1 MVLSNAIYFP
11 YRVIFLEDDNLYTL
25 LNYLPQALFMLFLLC
40 FSAFFSATETAFFSL
55 TREEVDRFGKSNS
68 KSERLVQT
76 LLKTPKNLL
85 TTILLGNMLANIGFY
100 CTSYGLAQKIAVDSP
115 YGGIWVAGTVCIVSL
130 LTIIIMGEV
139 IPKNIAVKIPDQYS
153 RWAAIPIYLF
163 DRIFWPFRVVLTSI
177 ISSISSV
184 FDKGSGDEK
193 CVTIDELKM
202 LVEFSEKQ
210 GIVDQEERSMIHGI
224 LDFKRAQIKEI
235 MLPRVDMNL
244 YDIADPVQGLID
256 LARETKETKFPIY
269 EETPDNILGI
279 VHAKDIFLNPKTQ
292 LKDILKPVQFVPEPK
307 SIEGLLRQFRREGS
321 QLAIVVDEHGGT
333 AGLITLE
340 DIIEEIVGE
349 IQDEHEK
356 PRETINKIDKNKY
369 LISGNLS
376 LRDWSDT
383 FGVETG
389 PMGVD
394 TIGGLVIALLEH
406 IPQKGDSVKYE
417 DFVFTVEGVRKRRI
431 TSILQEMKVK
441 SKSDEEEND

>member
-1 MVLSNAIYFP
+1 
-11 YRVIFLEDDNLYTL
+11 
-25 LNYLPQALFMLFLLC
+25 MLFLLC

-55 TREEVDRFGKSNS
+55 TREEINRFGKSSS
-68 KSERLVQT
+68 KSERLVHA
-76 LLKTPKNLL
+76 LLKTPKHLL

-100 CTSYGLAQKIAVDSP
+100 CASYGFAQEIAAESP
-115 YGGIWVAGTVCIVSL
+115 YSAIWVAGTVCVCSL

-153 RWAAIPIYLF
+153 RWAAMPIYLF
-163 DRIFWPFRVVLTSI
+163 DKLFLPFRIILTSI
-177 ISSISSV
+177 INSISRV
-184 FDKGSGDEK
+184 FDKGGGDEK

-244 YDIADPVQGLID
+244 FDIADPVQELIE

-269 EETPDNILGI
+269 EETPDNIIGM
-279 VHAKDIFLNPKTQ
+279 VHAKDIFLNPNVQ
-292 LKDILKPVQFVPEPK
+292 LKDILKTVQFVPEPK

-356 PRETINKIDKNKY
+356 PRETINKIDENKY

-383 FGVETG
+383 FGAEIE

-417 DFVFTVEGVRKRRI
+417 DFVFTVEGVRKGRV

-441 SKSDEEEND
+441 SKSDEGEND

>member
-1 MVLSNAIYFP
+1 VTL
-11 YRVIFLEDDNLYTL
+11 LEDDNLHTL
-25 LNYLPQALFMLFLLC
+25 LLNCLPQALFMLSLLC

-55 TREEVDRFGKSNS
+55 TREEVNRFGKSNS
-68 KSERLVQT
+68 KSERLVHT
-76 LLKTPKNLL
+76 LLKTPKHLL

-100 CTSYGLAQKIAVDSP
+100 CTSYGVAQKIAVDSS
-115 YGGIWVAGTVCIVSL
+115 YGSLWVAGAVCACSL

-163 DRIFWPFRVVLTSI
+163 DKIFLPFRFILTSI
-177 ISSISSV
+177 INSISKV
-184 FDKGSGDEK
+184 FDKGGGAEK

-210 GIVDQEERSMIHGI
+210 GIVDQEERSMLHGI

-244 YDIADPVQGLID
+244 FDIADPVQKLIEF
-256 LARETKETKFPIY
+256 ARETKDTKFPIY
-269 EETPDNILGI
+269 EETPDNIIGM
-279 VHAKDIFLNPKTQ
+279 VHAKDVFLNPKVQ

-356 PRETINKIDKNKY
+356 PRETINKINENKY

-383 FGVETG
+383 FGVEIE

-431 TSILQEMKVK
+431 TSILQEMNVINKP
-441 SKSDEEEND
+441 DEDEND

>member
-1 MVLSNAIYFP
+1 M
-11 YRVIFLEDDNLYTL
+11 EDDNLYTL

-68 KSERLVQT
+68 RSERLVQT

-100 CTSYGLAQKIAVDSP
+100 CTSYGIAQKIAVDSQ
-115 YGGIWVAGTVCIVSL
+115 YGGIWVAGAVCVFSL

-153 RWAAIPIYLF
+153 RWAAVPIYLF
-163 DRIFWPFRVVLTSI
+163 DRIFLPFRVVLTSI
-177 ISSISSV
+177 INAISKI
-184 FDKGSGDEK
+184 FDKGGGDEK

-210 GIVDQEERSMIHGI
+210 GMVDQEERSMIHGI

-244 YDIADPVQGLID
+244 FDIADPVEELIE

-279 VHAKDIFLNPKTQ
+279 VHAKDIFLNPKAQ
-292 LKDILKPVQFVPEPK
+292 LRDILKPVQFVPEPK
-307 SIEGLLRQFRREGS
+307 SIEGLLRQFRREGG

-333 AGLITLE
+333 AGIITLE

-356 PRETINKIDKNKY
+356 PRETINKIDENKY

-383 FGVETG
+383 FGVEIE

-406 IPQKGDSVKYE
+406 IPKKGDSVKYE

-441 SKSDEEEND
+441 NKSDEGEND

>member
-1 MVLSNAIYFP
+1 
-11 YRVIFLEDDNLYTL
+11 
-25 LNYLPQALFMLFLLC
+25 MLFLLC

-55 TREEVDRFGKSNS
+55 TKEEVQRFGKSNS
-68 KSERLVQT
+68 KSEKLIQT

-100 CTSYGLAQKIAVDSP
+100 CTSYVIAQKVAVNSS
-115 YGGIWVAGTVCIVSL
+115 YGGIWVAGAVCVLSF

-139 IPKNIAVKIPDQYS
+139 IPKNMAVKIPDQYS

-163 DRIFWPFRVVLTSI
+163 DRIFLPFRVLLISI
-177 ISSISSV
+177 INLISKI
-184 FDKGSGDEK
+184 FDKGGGDEK

-210 GIVDQEERSMIHGI
+210 GIVDQEERSMIHGV

-244 YDIADPVQGLID
+244 YDIDDPVQGLVE
-256 LARETKETKFPIY
+256 LARETKKTKFPIY
-269 EETPDNILGI
+269 EETPDNIIGI
-279 VHAKDIFLNPKTQ
+279 VHAKDIFLNPNVQ
-292 LKDILKPVQFVPEPK
+292 LRDILKPVQFVPEPK

-356 PRETINKIDKNKY
+356 PRETINKIDENKY

-383 FGVETG
+383 FGVEIE

-406 IPQKGDSVKYE
+406 IPKKGDSIKYE
-417 DFVFTVEGVRKRRI
+417 DFIFTVEGVRKRRI

-441 SKSDEEEND
+441 NKSDEDEND

>member
-1 MVLSNAIYFP
+1 
-11 YRVIFLEDDNLYTL
+11 VIFLEDDNLYTL
-25 LNYLPQALFMLFLLC
+25 LNYLPQVSFMLFLLC

-55 TREEVDRFGKSNS
+55 TREEVNRFGKSNS

-100 CTSYGLAQKIAVDSP
+100 CTSYGLAQKIAADSSN
-115 YGGIWVAGTVCIVSL
+115 GGIWAAGTVCIFSL

-153 RWAAIPIYLF
+153 RWAAMPIYLF
-163 DRIFWPFRVVLTSI
+163 DIIFLPFRVILTSI
-177 ISSISSV
+177 TSSISKV
-184 FDKGSGDEK
+184 FDKGGGDEK

-210 GIVDQEERSMIHGI
+210 GIVDREERSMIHGI

-244 YDIADPVQGLID
+244 YDIADPVQGLIE
-256 LARETKETKFPIY
+256 LARETKDTKFPIY
-269 EETPDNILGI
+269 EETPDNIIGI
-279 VHAKDIFLNPKTQ
+279 VHAKDIFLNPKAE
-292 LKDILKPVQFVPEPK
+292 LRDILKPVQFVPEPK

-356 PRETINKIDKNKY
+356 PRETINKIDENKY

-383 FGVETG
+383 FGMEIE

-394 TIGGLVIALLEH
+394 TIGGLVITLLEH

-431 TSILQEMKVK
+431 TSILQEMNVK
-441 SKSDEEEND
+441 SKSDEDEND

>member
-1 MVLSNAIYFP
+1 MLS
-11 YRVIFLEDDNLYTL
+11 
-25 LNYLPQALFMLFLLC
+25 LLC

-55 TREEVDRFGKSNS
+55 TREEVNRFGKSNS
-68 KSERLVQT
+68 KSERLVHA
-76 LLKTPKNLL
+76 LLKTPKHLL

-100 CTSYGLAQKIAVDSP
+100 CASYGFAQKIAAESP
-115 YGGIWVAGTVCIVSL
+115 YSGIWVAGTVCACSL

-153 RWAAIPIYLF
+153 RWAAMPIYLF
-163 DRIFWPFRVVLTSI
+163 DKIFLPFRIILTSI
-177 ISSISSV
+177 INSISKV
-184 FDKGSGDEK
+184 FDKGGGDEK

-235 MLPRVDMNL
+235 MLPRVDMKL
-244 YDIADPVQGLID
+244 FDIADPVQELIE

-269 EETPDNILGI
+269 EETPDNIIGM
-279 VHAKDIFLNPKTQ
+279 VHAKDIFLNPDVQ

-356 PRETINKIDKNKY
+356 PRETIDKIDENKY

-383 FGVETG
+383 FGIEIE

-417 DFVFTVEGVRKRRI
+417 DYIFTVEGVRKRRV

-441 SKSDEEEND
+441 SKSDEDEND

>member
-1 MVLSNAIYFP
+1 
-11 YRVIFLEDDNLYTL
+11 
-25 LNYLPQALFMLFLLC
+25 MLFLLC

-55 TREEVDRFGKSNS
+55 TREEINRFGKSSS
-68 KSERLVQT
+68 KSERLVHA
-76 LLKTPKNLL
+76 LLKTPKHLL

-100 CTSYGLAQKIAVDSP
+100 CASYGFAQEIAAESP
-115 YGGIWVAGTVCIVSL
+115 YSAIWVAGTVCVCSL

-153 RWAAIPIYLF
+153 RWAAMPIYLF
-163 DRIFWPFRVVLTSI
+163 DKLFLPFRIILTSI
-177 ISSISSV
+177 INSISRV
-184 FDKGSGDEK
+184 FDKGGGDEK

-244 YDIADPVQGLID
+244 FDIADPVQELIE

-269 EETPDNILGI
+269 EETPDNIIGM
-279 VHAKDIFLNPKTQ
+279 VHAKDIFLNPDVQ

-356 PRETINKIDKNKY
+356 PRETINKIDENKY

-383 FGVETG
+383 FGVEIE

-417 DFVFTVEGVRKRRI
+417 DYIFTVEGVRKRRV

-441 SKSDEEEND
+441 SKSDEDEND

>member
-1 MVLSNAIYFP
+1 M
-11 YRVIFLEDDNLYTL
+11 IFLEDANLYTL
-25 LNYLPQALFMLFLLC
+25 LNYLPQILFMLFLLC

-55 TREEVDRFGKSNS
+55 TREEINRFGKSSS
-68 KSERLVQT
+68 KSERLVHA
-76 LLKTPKNLL
+76 LLKTPKHLL

-100 CTSYGLAQKIAVDSP
+100 CASYGFAQEIAAESP
-115 YGGIWVAGTVCIVSL
+115 YSAIWVAGTVCVCSL

-153 RWAAIPIYLF
+153 RWAAMPIYLF
-163 DRIFWPFRVVLTSI
+163 DKLFLPFRIILTSI
-177 ISSISSV
+177 INSISRV
-184 FDKGSGDEK
+184 FDKGGGDEK

-244 YDIADPVQGLID
+244 FDIADPVQELIE

-269 EETPDNILGI
+269 EETPDNIIGM
-279 VHAKDIFLNPKTQ
+279 VHAKDIFLNPNVQ

-356 PRETINKIDKNKY
+356 PRETIDKIDENKY

-383 FGVETG
+383 FGVEIE

-431 TSILQEMKVK
+431 TSILQEMNVIN
-441 SKSDEEEND
+441 KSDEDKND

>member
-1 MVLSNAIYFP
+1 
-11 YRVIFLEDDNLYTL
+11 
-25 LNYLPQALFMLFLLC
+25 MLFLLC

-55 TREEVDRFGKSNS
+55 TREEINRFGKSSS
-68 KSERLVQT
+68 KSERLVHA
-76 LLKTPKNLL
+76 LLKTPKHLL

-100 CTSYGLAQKIAVDSP
+100 CASYGFAQEIAAESP
-115 YGGIWVAGTVCIVSL
+115 YSAIWVAGTVCVCSL

-153 RWAAIPIYLF
+153 RWAAMPIYLF
-163 DRIFWPFRVVLTSI
+163 DKLFLPFRIILTSI
-177 ISSISSV
+177 INSISRV
-184 FDKGSGDEK
+184 FDKGGGDEK

-244 YDIADPVQGLID
+244 FDIADPVQELIE

-269 EETPDNILGI
+269 EETPDNIIGM
-279 VHAKDIFLNPKTQ
+279 VHAKDIFLNPDVQ

-356 PRETINKIDKNKY
+356 PRETIDKIDENKY

-383 FGVETG
+383 FGIEIE

-417 DFVFTVEGVRKRRI
+417 DFVFTVEGVRKRRV

-441 SKSDEEEND
+441 SKSDEDEND

>member
-1 MVLSNAIYFP
+1 MLS
-11 YRVIFLEDDNLYTL
+11 
-25 LNYLPQALFMLFLLC
+25 LLC

-55 TREEVDRFGKSNS
+55 TREEANRFGKSNS
-68 KSERLVQT
+68 KSERLVHT
-76 LLKTPKNLL
+76 LLKTPKHLL

-100 CTSYGLAQKIAVDSP
+100 CTSYGVAQKIAVDSS
-115 YGGIWVAGTVCIVSL
+115 YGSLWVAGAVCACSL

-163 DRIFWPFRVVLTSI
+163 DKIFLPFRFILTSI
-177 ISSISSV
+177 INSISKV
-184 FDKGSGDEK
+184 FDKGGGAEK

-210 GIVDQEERSMIHGI
+210 GIVDQEERSMLHGI

-244 YDIADPVQGLID
+244 FDIADPVQELIEF
-256 LARETKETKFPIY
+256 ARETKDTKFPIY
-269 EETPDNILGI
+269 EETPDNIIGM
-279 VHAKDIFLNPKTQ
+279 VHAKDVFLNPKVQ

-356 PRETINKIDKNKY
+356 PRETINKINENKY

-383 FGVETG
+383 FGVEIE

-431 TSILQEMKVK
+431 TSILQEMNVINKP
-441 SKSDEEEND
+441 DEDEND

>member
-1 MVLSNAIYFP
+1 M
-11 YRVIFLEDDNLYTL
+11 IFLEDDNLYTLL

-55 TREEVDRFGKSNS
+55 TREEVERFGKSNS

-100 CTSYGLAQKIAVDSP
+100 CASYGIAQKIAVDSS
-115 YGGIWVAGTVCIVSL
+115 YGGIWVAGAVCVFSL

-153 RWAAIPIYLF
+153 RWAAVPIYLF
-163 DRIFWPFRVVLTSI
+163 DKLFFPFRVILTSI
-177 ISSISSV
+177 INSISKI
-184 FDKGSGDEK
+184 FDKGGGDEK

-210 GIVDQEERSMIHGI
+210 GIVDREERSMIHGI

-244 YDIADPVQGLID
+244 YDIADPVQGLIE

-269 EETPDNILGI
+269 EETPDNIIGI
-279 VHAKDIFLNPKTQ
+279 VHAKDIFLHPKVQ

-356 PRETINKIDKNKY
+356 PRETINKIDENRY

-383 FGVETG
+383 FGMEIE

-441 SKSDEEEND
+441 SKSDEDEND

>member
-1 MVLSNAIYFP
+1 
-11 YRVIFLEDDNLYTL
+11 
-25 LNYLPQALFMLFLLC
+25 MLFLLC

-100 CTSYGLAQKIAVDSP
+100 CASYGIAQKIAVDSS
-115 YGGIWVAGTVCIVSL
+115 YGGIWVAGAVCVFSL

-153 RWAAIPIYLF
+153 RWVAMPIYLF
-163 DRIFWPFRVVLTSI
+163 DKLFFPFRVILTSI
-177 ISSISSV
+177 INSISKI
-184 FDKGSGDEK
+184 FDKGGGDEK

-210 GIVDQEERSMIHGI
+210 GIVDREERSMIHGI

-244 YDIADPVQGLID
+244 YDIADPVQGLIE

-269 EETPDNILGI
+269 EETPDNIIGI
-279 VHAKDIFLNPKTQ
+279 VHAKDIFLHPKVQ

-356 PRETINKIDKNKY
+356 PRETINKIDENRY

-383 FGVETG
+383 FGMEIE

-441 SKSDEEEND
+441 TESDEDEND

>member
-1 MVLSNAIYFP
+1 
-11 YRVIFLEDDNLYTL
+11 
-25 LNYLPQALFMLFLLC
+25 MLFLLC

-55 TREEVDRFGKSNS
+55 TREEVNRFGKGNS
-68 KSERLVQT
+68 KSERLVHA

-100 CTSYGLAQKIAVDSP
+100 CASYGIAQKIAIDSP
-115 YGGIWVAGTVCIVSL
+115 YGGIWVAGTVCVFSL

-153 RWAAIPIYLF
+153 RWAAMPIYLF
-163 DRIFWPFRVVLTSI
+163 DKLFFPFRVILTSI
-177 ISSISSV
+177 INSISRV
-184 FDKGSGDEK
+184 FDKGGGDEK

-210 GIVDQEERSMIHGI
+210 GIVDQEERSMLHGI

-244 YDIADPVQGLID
+244 YDIADPVQGLIE

-269 EETPDNILGI
+269 EETPDNIIGI
-279 VHAKDIFLNPKTQ
+279 VHAKDIFLNPKAQ
-292 LKDILKPVQFVPEPK
+292 LRDILKPVQFVPEPK

-356 PRETINKIDKNKY
+356 PRETINKIDENKY

-383 FGVETG
+383 FGVEIE

-417 DFVFTVEGVRKRRI
+417 DFVFTVESVRKRRI

-441 SKSDEEEND
+441 TKSDEDEND

>member
-1 MVLSNAIYFP
+1 
-11 YRVIFLEDDNLYTL
+11 
-25 LNYLPQALFMLFLLC
+25 MLFLLC

-55 TREEVDRFGKSNS
+55 TREEINRFGKSSS
-68 KSERLVQT
+68 KSERLVHA
-76 LLKTPKNLL
+76 LLKTPKHLL

-100 CTSYGLAQKIAVDSP
+100 CASYGFAQEIAAESP
-115 YGGIWVAGTVCIVSL
+115 YSAIWVAGTVCVCSL

-153 RWAAIPIYLF
+153 RWAAMPIYLF
-163 DRIFWPFRVVLTSI
+163 DKLFLPFRIILTSI
-177 ISSISSV
+177 INSISRV
-184 FDKGSGDEK
+184 FDKGGGDEK

-244 YDIADPVQGLID
+244 FDIADPVQELIE

-269 EETPDNILGI
+269 EETPDNIIGM
-279 VHAKDIFLNPKTQ
+279 VHAKDIFLNPNVQ

-356 PRETINKIDKNKY
+356 PRETINKIDENKY

-383 FGVETG
+383 FGVEIE

-417 DFVFTVEGVRKRRI
+417 DYIFTVEGVRKRRV

-441 SKSDEEEND
+441 SKSDEDEND

>member
-1 MVLSNAIYFP
+1 
-11 YRVIFLEDDNLYTL
+11 
-25 LNYLPQALFMLFLLC
+25 MLFLLC

-55 TREEVDRFGKSNS
+55 TREEINRFGKSSS
-68 KSERLVQT
+68 KSERLVHA
-76 LLKTPKNLL
+76 LLKTPKHLL

-100 CTSYGLAQKIAVDSP
+100 CASYGFAQEIAAESP
-115 YGGIWVAGTVCIVSL
+115 YSDIWVAGTVCVCSL

-153 RWAAIPIYLF
+153 RWAAMPIYLF
-163 DRIFWPFRVVLTSI
+163 DKIFLPFRIILTSI
-177 ISSISSV
+177 INSISKV
-184 FDKGSGDEK
+184 FDKGGGDEK

-235 MLPRVDMNL
+235 MLPRVDMKL
-244 YDIADPVQGLID
+244 FDIADPVQELIE

-269 EETPDNILGI
+269 EETPDNIIGM
-279 VHAKDIFLNPKTQ
+279 VHAKDIFLNPDVQ

-356 PRETINKIDKNKY
+356 PRETIDKIDENKY

-383 FGVETG
+383 FGIEIE

-417 DFVFTVEGVRKRRI
+417 DYIFTVEGVRKRRV

-441 SKSDEEEND
+441 SKSDEDEND

>member
-1 MVLSNAIYFP
+1 
-11 YRVIFLEDDNLYTL
+11 
-25 LNYLPQALFMLFLLC
+25 MLFLLC

-55 TREEVDRFGKSNS
+55 TKEEVDRFGKSNS

-100 CTSYGLAQKIAVDSP
+100 CASYGIAQKIAVDSS
-115 YGGIWVAGTVCIVSL
+115 YGGIWVAGAVCVFSL

-153 RWAAIPIYLF
+153 RWVAMPIYLF
-163 DRIFWPFRVVLTSI
+163 DKLFFPFRVILTSI
-177 ISSISSV
+177 INSISKI
-184 FDKGSGDEK
+184 FDKGGGDEK

-210 GIVDQEERSMIHGI
+210 GIVDREERSMIHGI

-244 YDIADPVQGLID
+244 YDIADPVQGLIE

-269 EETPDNILGI
+269 EETPDNIIGI
-279 VHAKDIFLNPKTQ
+279 VHAKDIFLHPKVQ

-356 PRETINKIDKNKY
+356 PRETINKIDENRY

-383 FGVETG
+383 FGMEIE
-389 PMGVD
+389 PRGVD

-441 SKSDEEEND
+441 SKSDEDEND

>member
-1 MVLSNAIYFP
+1 M
-11 YRVIFLEDDNLYTL
+11 IFLEDANLYTL
-25 LNYLPQALFMLFLLC
+25 LNYLPQILFMLFLLC

-55 TREEVDRFGKSNS
+55 TREEINRFGKSSS
-68 KSERLVQT
+68 KSERLVHA
-76 LLKTPKNLL
+76 LLKTPKHLL

-100 CTSYGLAQKIAVDSP
+100 CASYGFAQEIAAESP
-115 YGGIWVAGTVCIVSL
+115 YSAIWVAGTVCACSL

-153 RWAAIPIYLF
+153 RWAAMPIYLF
-163 DRIFWPFRVVLTSI
+163 DKLFLPFRIILTSI
-177 ISSISSV
+177 INSISRV
-184 FDKGSGDEK
+184 FDKGGGDEK

-244 YDIADPVQGLID
+244 FDIADPVQELIE

-269 EETPDNILGI
+269 EETPDNIIGM
-279 VHAKDIFLNPKTQ
+279 VHAKDIFLNPDVQ

-356 PRETINKIDKNKY
+356 PRETINKIDENKY

-383 FGVETG
+383 FGVEIE

-417 DFVFTVEGVRKRRI
+417 DFVFTVEGVRKRRV

-441 SKSDEEEND
+441 SKSDEDEND

>member
-1 MVLSNAIYFP
+1 M
-11 YRVIFLEDDNLYTL
+11 EDDNLYTL
-25 LNYLPQALFMLFLLC
+25 LFSYLPQSSFMLLLLC

-85 TTILLGNMLANIGFY
+85 TTILFGNMLANIGFY

-115 YGGIWVAGTVCIVSL
+115 YGGIWVVGTVCIVSL

-153 RWAAIPIYLF
+153 RWASMPIYLF
-163 DRIFWPFRVVLTSI
+163 DKFFLPFRFILTSI
-177 ISSISSV
+177 INSISRV
-184 FDKGSGDEK
+184 FDKGNGDEK

-210 GIVDQEERSMIHGI
+210 GIVDQEKRSMIHGI

-235 MLPRVDMNL
+235 MLPRVDMKL
-244 YDIADPVQGLID
+244 YDIADPVQGLIE

-279 VHAKDIFLNPKTQ
+279 VHAKDIFLNPKAQ
-292 LKDILKPVQFVPEPK
+292 LKDIMKPVQFVPEPK

-356 PRETINKIDKNKY
+356 PRETINKIDENKY

-383 FGVETG
+383 FGMEIE

-394 TIGGLVIALLEH
+394 TIGGLVITLLEH
-406 IPQKGDSVKYE
+406 IPQKGDFVKYE

-431 TSILQEMKVK
+431 TSILQEINVK
-441 SKSDEEEND
+441 GMSDEDKND

>member
-1 MVLSNAIYFP
+1 
-11 YRVIFLEDDNLYTL
+11 
-25 LNYLPQALFMLFLLC
+25 MLFLLC

-115 YGGIWVAGTVCIVSL
+115 YGGIWVVGTVCIISL

-163 DRIFWPFRVVLTSI
+163 DRIFWPFRVILTSI
-177 ISSISSV
+177 INSISSV

-244 YDIADPVQGLID
+244 FDIADPVQELIE

-269 EETPDNILGI
+269 EETPDNIIGM
-279 VHAKDIFLNPKTQ
+279 VHAKDIFLNPNVQ

-356 PRETINKIDKNKY
+356 PRETINKIDENKY

-383 FGVETG
+383 FGVEIE

-417 DFVFTVEGVRKRRI
+417 DYIFTVEGVRKRRV

-441 SKSDEEEND
+441 SKSDEDEND

>member
-1 MVLSNAIYFP
+1 
-11 YRVIFLEDDNLYTL
+11 
-25 LNYLPQALFMLFLLC
+25 MLFLLC

-55 TREEVDRFGKSNS
+55 TREEINRFGKSSS
-68 KSERLVQT
+68 KSERLVHA
-76 LLKTPKNLL
+76 LLKTPKYLL

-100 CTSYGLAQKIAVDSP
+100 CASYGFAQEIAAESP
-115 YGGIWVAGTVCIVSL
+115 YSAIWVAGTVCVCSL

-153 RWAAIPIYLF
+153 RWAAMPIYLF
-163 DRIFWPFRVVLTSI
+163 DKIFLPFRIILTSI
-177 ISSISSV
+177 INSISRV
-184 FDKGSGDEK
+184 FDKGGGDEK

-244 YDIADPVQGLID
+244 FDIADPVQELIE

-269 EETPDNILGI
+269 EETPDNIIGM
-279 VHAKDIFLNPKTQ
+279 VHAKDIFLNPNVQ

-356 PRETINKIDKNKY
+356 PRETINKIDENKY

-383 FGVETG
+383 FGVEIE

-417 DFVFTVEGVRKRRI
+417 DYIFTVEGVRKRRV

-441 SKSDEEEND
+441 SKSDEDEND

>member
-1 MVLSNAIYFP
+1 
-11 YRVIFLEDDNLYTL
+11 
-25 LNYLPQALFMLFLLC
+25 MLFLLC

-55 TREEVDRFGKSNS
+55 TREEINRFGKSSS
-68 KSERLVQT
+68 KSERLVHA
-76 LLKTPKNLL
+76 LLKTPKHLL

-100 CTSYGLAQKIAVDSP
+100 CASYGFAQEIAAESP
-115 YGGIWVAGTVCIVSL
+115 YSAIWVAGTVCVCSL

-153 RWAAIPIYLF
+153 RWAAMPIYLF
-163 DRIFWPFRVVLTSI
+163 DKLFLPFRIILTSI
-177 ISSISSV
+177 INSISRV
-184 FDKGSGDEK
+184 FDKGGGDEK

-244 YDIADPVQGLID
+244 FDIADPVQELIE

-279 VHAKDIFLNPKTQ
+279 VHAKDIFLNPEAP

-321 QLAIVVDEHGGT
+321 QMAIVVEEHGGT

-356 PRETINKIDKNKY
+356 PRETINKIDENKY

-383 FGVETG
+383 FGVEIE

-394 TIGGLVIALLEH
+394 TIGGLVITLLEH

-417 DFVFTVEGVRKRRI
+417 DFIFTVEGVRKRRV

-441 SKSDEEEND
+441 SKSDEDEND

>member
-1 MVLSNAIYFP
+1 VT
-11 YRVIFLEDDNLYTL
+11 FLEDDNLYTLL

-55 TREEVDRFGKSNS
+55 TKEEVDRFGKSNS

-100 CTSYGLAQKIAVDSP
+100 CASYGIAQKIAVDSS
-115 YGGIWVAGTVCIVSL
+115 YGGIWVAGAVCVFSL

-153 RWAAIPIYLF
+153 RWAAMPIYLF
-163 DRIFWPFRVVLTSI
+163 DKLFFPFRVILTSI
-177 ISSISSV
+177 INSISKI
-184 FDKGSGDEK
+184 FDKGGGDEK

-210 GIVDQEERSMIHGI
+210 GIVDREERSMIHGI

-244 YDIADPVQGLID
+244 YDIADPVQGLIE

-269 EETPDNILGI
+269 EETPDNIIGI
-279 VHAKDIFLNPKTQ
+279 VHAKDIFLHPKVQ

-356 PRETINKIDKNKY
+356 PRETINKIDENRY

-383 FGVETG
+383 FGMEIE

-441 SKSDEEEND
+441 SKSDEDEND

>member
-1 MVLSNAIYFP
+1 
-11 YRVIFLEDDNLYTL
+11 
-25 LNYLPQALFMLFLLC
+25 MLFLLC

-55 TREEVDRFGKSNS
+55 TKEEVDRFGKSNS

-100 CTSYGLAQKIAVDSP
+100 CASYGIAQKIAVDSS
-115 YGGIWVAGTVCIVSL
+115 YGGIWVAGAVCVFSL

-153 RWAAIPIYLF
+153 RWVAMPIYLF
-163 DRIFWPFRVVLTSI
+163 DKLFFPFRVILTSI
-177 ISSISSV
+177 INSISKI
-184 FDKGSGDEK
+184 FDKGGGDEK

-210 GIVDQEERSMIHGI
+210 GIVDREERSMIHGI

-244 YDIADPVQGLID
+244 YDIADSVQGLIE

-269 EETPDNILGI
+269 EETPDNIIGI
-279 VHAKDIFLNPKTQ
+279 VHAKDIFLHPKVQ

-356 PRETINKIDKNKY
+356 PRETINKIDENRY

-383 FGVETG
+383 FGMEIE

-441 SKSDEEEND
+441 SESDEDEND

>member
-1 MVLSNAIYFP
+1 MLS
-11 YRVIFLEDDNLYTL
+11 
-25 LNYLPQALFMLFLLC
+25 LLC

-55 TREEVDRFGKSNS
+55 TREEVNRFGKSNS
-68 KSERLVQT
+68 KSERLVHT
-76 LLKTPKNLL
+76 LLKTPKHLL

-100 CTSYGLAQKIAVDSP
+100 CTSYGVAQKIAVDSS
-115 YGGIWVAGTVCIVSL
+115 YGSLWVAGAVCACSL

-139 IPKNIAVKIPDQYS
+139 IPKNIAVKISDQYS

-163 DRIFWPFRVVLTSI
+163 DKIFLPFRFILTSI
-177 ISSISSV
+177 INSISKV
-184 FDKGSGDEK
+184 FDKGGGAEK

-210 GIVDQEERSMIHGI
+210 GIVDQEERSMLHGI

-244 YDIADPVQGLID
+244 FDIADPVQELIEF
-256 LARETKETKFPIY
+256 ARETKDTKFPIY
-269 EETPDNILGI
+269 EETPDNIIGM
-279 VHAKDIFLNPKTQ
+279 VHAKDVFLNPKVQ

-356 PRETINKIDKNKY
+356 PRETINKINENKY

-383 FGVETG
+383 FGVEIE

-431 TSILQEMKVK
+431 TSILQEMNVIN
-441 SKSDEEEND
+441 KSDEDKND

>member
-1 MVLSNAIYFP
+1 
-11 YRVIFLEDDNLYTL
+11 
-25 LNYLPQALFMLFLLC
+25 MLFLLC

-55 TREEVDRFGKSNS
+55 TREEINRFGKSSS
-68 KSERLVQT
+68 KSERLVHA
-76 LLKTPKNLL
+76 LLKTPKHLL

-100 CTSYGLAQKIAVDSP
+100 CASYGFAQEIAAESP
-115 YGGIWVAGTVCIVSL
+115 YSAIWVAGTVCACSL

-153 RWAAIPIYLF
+153 RWAAMPIYLF
-163 DRIFWPFRVVLTSI
+163 DKLFLPFRIILTSI
-177 ISSISSV
+177 INSISRV
-184 FDKGSGDEK
+184 FDKGGGDEK

-244 YDIADPVQGLID
+244 FDIADPVQELIE

-269 EETPDNILGI
+269 EETPDNIIGM
-279 VHAKDIFLNPKTQ
+279 VHAKDIFLNPDVQ

-356 PRETINKIDKNKY
+356 PRETINKIDENKY

-383 FGVETG
+383 FGVEIE

-431 TSILQEMKVK
+431 TSILQEMNVIN
-441 SKSDEEEND
+441 KSDEDKND

>member
-1 MVLSNAIYFP
+1 MLS
-11 YRVIFLEDDNLYTL
+11 
-25 LNYLPQALFMLFLLC
+25 LLC

-55 TREEVDRFGKSNS
+55 TREEVNRFGKSNS
-68 KSERLVQT
+68 KSERLVHA
-76 LLKTPKNLL
+76 LLKTPKHLL

-100 CTSYGLAQKIAVDSP
+100 CASYGFAQKIAAESP
-115 YGGIWVAGTVCIVSL
+115 YSGIWVAGTVCACSL

-153 RWAAIPIYLF
+153 RWAAMPIYLF
-163 DRIFWPFRVVLTSI
+163 DKIFLPFRIILTSI
-177 ISSISSV
+177 INSISKV
-184 FDKGSGDEK
+184 FDKGGGDEK

-235 MLPRVDMNL
+235 MLPRVDMKL
-244 YDIADPVQGLID
+244 FDIADPVQELIE

-269 EETPDNILGI
+269 EETPDNIIGM
-279 VHAKDIFLNPKTQ
+279 VHAKDIFLNPNVQ

-356 PRETINKIDKNKY
+356 PRETIDKIDENKY

-383 FGVETG
+383 FGIEIE

-417 DFVFTVEGVRKRRI
+417 DYIFTVEGVRKRRV

-441 SKSDEEEND
+441 SKSDEDKND

>member
-1 MVLSNAIYFP
+1 
-11 YRVIFLEDDNLYTL
+11 
-25 LNYLPQALFMLFLLC
+25 MLFLLC

-55 TREEVDRFGKSNS
+55 TREEVNRFGKSNS
-68 KSERLVQT
+68 KSERLVHA

-100 CTSYGLAQKIAVDSP
+100 CASYGIAQKIAIDSP
-115 YGGIWVAGTVCIVSL
+115 YGGIWVAGIVCVFSL

-153 RWAAIPIYLF
+153 RWAAVPIYLF
-163 DRIFWPFRVVLTSI
+163 DKLFFPFRVILTSI
-177 ISSISSV
+177 INSISRV
-184 FDKGSGDEK
+184 FDKGGGDEK

-210 GIVDQEERSMIHGI
+210 GIVDQEERSMLHGI

-244 YDIADPVQGLID
+244 YDIADPVQGLIE

-269 EETPDNILGI
+269 EETSDNIIGI
-279 VHAKDIFLNPKTQ
+279 VHAKDIFLNPKAQ
-292 LKDILKPVQFVPEPK
+292 LRDILKPVQFVPEPK

-356 PRETINKIDKNKY
+356 PRETINKIDENKY

-383 FGVETG
+383 FGVEIE

-394 TIGGLVIALLEH
+394 TIGGLVITLLEH

-441 SKSDEEEND
+441 SKSDEDEND

>member
-1 MVLSNAIYFP
+1 M
-11 YRVIFLEDDNLYTL
+11 L
-25 LNYLPQALFMLFLLC
+25 LLLC

-55 TREEVDRFGKSNS
+55 TREEIKRFGKSNS
-68 KSERLVQT
+68 KSERLVKT
-76 LLKTPKNLL
+76 LLQTPKNLL
-85 TTILLGNMLANIGFY
+85 TTILLGNMLANIGFF
-100 CTSYGLAQKIAVDSP
+100 CVSYGIAQKIAAESP
-115 YGGIWVAGTVCIVSL
+115 YNGFWIAGTVCFLSL

-153 RWAAIPIYLF
+153 KWTAIPIYIF
-163 DRIFWPFRVVLTSI
+163 DRIFFPFRIILTSI
-177 ISSISSV
+177 IHAISKI
-184 FDKGSGDEK
+184 FDKGEGEEK

-244 YDIADPVQGLID
+244 HDIADPVEELIK
-256 LARETKETKFPIY
+256 LARETKQTKFPIY
-269 EETPDNILGI
+269 EDTPDNVIGVI
-279 VHAKDIFLNPKTQ
+279 HAKDIFLNPDVP
-292 LKDILKPVQFVPEPK
+292 LRDILKPVQFVPEPK

-321 QLAIVVDEHGGT
+321 QMAIVVDEHGGT

-356 PRETINKIDKNKY
+356 PRETIKKIGANKY

-383 FGVETG
+383 FGVEVE

-394 TIGGLVIALLEH
+394 TLGGLVIALLEH
-406 IPQKGDSVKYE
+406 IPKKGDSVKYE
-417 DFVFTVEGVRKRRI
+417 GFIFTVDGVRKRRI
-431 TSILQEMKVK
+431 TSIHQEIKVTK
-441 SKSDEEEND
+441 EQDEERND

>member
-1 MVLSNAIYFP
+1 M
-11 YRVIFLEDDNLYTL
+11 L
-25 LNYLPQALFMLFLLC
+25 LLLC

-55 TREEVDRFGKSNS
+55 TREEIKRLGKSNS
-68 KSERLVQT
+68 KSERLVKT
-76 LLKTPKNLL
+76 LLQTPKNLL
-85 TTILLGNMLANIGFY
+85 TTILLGNMLANIGFF
-100 CTSYGLAQKIAVDSP
+100 CVSYGIAQKIATDSP
-115 YGGIWVAGTVCIVSL
+115 YNGFWIAGTVCFLSL

-153 RWAAIPIYLF
+153 KCTAIPIYIF
-163 DRIFWPFRVVLTSI
+163 DRIFFPFRIILTSI
-177 ISSISSV
+177 IHAISKI
-184 FDKGSGDEK
+184 FDKGGGEEK

-244 YDIADPVQGLID
+244 HDIADPVEGLIK
-256 LARETKETKFPIY
+256 LARETKQTKFPIY
-269 EETPDNILGI
+269 EDTPDNVIGI
-279 VHAKDIFLNPKTQ
+279 IHAKDIFLNPDVPLRT
-292 LKDILKPVQFVPEPK
+292 ILKPVQFVPEPK

-321 QLAIVVDEHGGT
+321 QMAIVVDEHGGT

-356 PRETINKIDKNKY
+356 PRETINKIGENKY

-383 FGVETG
+383 FGVEIE

-394 TIGGLVIALLEH
+394 TLGGLVIALLEH
-406 IPQKGDSVKYE
+406 IPKKGDSVKYE
-417 DFVFTVEGVRKRRI
+417 GFVFTVDGVRKRRI
-431 TSILQEMKVK
+431 TSIQQEIKVTK
-441 SKSDEEEND
+441 VQDEDKND

>member
-1 MVLSNAIYFP
+1 
-11 YRVIFLEDDNLYTL
+11 
-25 LNYLPQALFMLFLLC
+25 MLFLLC

-55 TREEVDRFGKSNS
+55 TREEINRFGKSSS
-68 KSERLVQT
+68 KSERLVHA
-76 LLKTPKNLL
+76 LLKTPKHLL

-100 CTSYGLAQKIAVDSP
+100 CASYGFAQEIAAESP
-115 YGGIWVAGTVCIVSL
+115 YSAIWVAGTVCVCSL

-153 RWAAIPIYLF
+153 RWAAMPIYLF
-163 DRIFWPFRVVLTSI
+163 DKLFLPFRIILTSI
-177 ISSISSV
+177 INSISRV
-184 FDKGSGDEK
+184 FDKGGGDEK

-244 YDIADPVQGLID
+244 FDIADPVQELIE

-269 EETPDNILGI
+269 EETPDNIIGM
-279 VHAKDIFLNPKTQ
+279 VHAKDIFLNPNVQ

-356 PRETINKIDKNKY
+356 PRETIDKIDENKY

-383 FGVETG
+383 FGVEIE

-417 DFVFTVEGVRKRRI
+417 DYIFTVEGVRKRRV

-441 SKSDEEEND
+441 SKSDEDEND

>member
-1 MVLSNAIYFP
+1 
-11 YRVIFLEDDNLYTL
+11 
-25 LNYLPQALFMLFLLC
+25 MLFLLC

-55 TREEVDRFGKSNS
+55 TKEEVQRFGKSNS
-68 KSERLVQT
+68 KSEKLIQT

-100 CTSYGLAQKIAVDSP
+100 CTSYVIAQKVAVNSS
-115 YGGIWVAGTVCIVSL
+115 YGGIWVAGAVCVLSF

-139 IPKNIAVKIPDQYS
+139 IPKNMAVKIPDQYS

-163 DRIFWPFRVVLTSI
+163 DRIFLPFRVLLISI
-177 ISSISSV
+177 INLISKI
-184 FDKGSGDEK
+184 FDKGGGDEK

-210 GIVDQEERSMIHGI
+210 GIVDQEERSMIHGV

-244 YDIADPVQGLID
+244 YDIDDPVQGLVE
-256 LARETKETKFPIY
+256 LARETKKTKFPIY
-269 EETPDNILGI
+269 EETPDNIIGI
-279 VHAKDIFLNPKTQ
+279 VHAKDIFLNPNVQ
-292 LKDILKPVQFVPEPK
+292 LRDILKPVQFVPEPK

-356 PRETINKIDKNKY
+356 PRETINKIDENKY

-383 FGVETG
+383 FGVEIE

-394 TIGGLVIALLEH
+394 TIGGLVIALIEH
-406 IPQKGDSVKYE
+406 IPKKGDSIKYE
-417 DFVFTVEGVRKRRI
+417 DFIFTVEGVRKRRI

-441 SKSDEEEND
+441 NKSDEDEND

>member
-1 MVLSNAIYFP
+1 VT
-11 YRVIFLEDDNLYTL
+11 FLEDDNLYTLL

-100 CTSYGLAQKIAVDSP
+100 CASYGIAQKIAVDSS
-115 YGGIWVAGTVCIVSL
+115 YGGIWVAGAVCVFSL

-153 RWAAIPIYLF
+153 RWAAMPIYLF
-163 DRIFWPFRVVLTSI
+163 DKLFFPFRVILTSI
-177 ISSISSV
+177 INSISKI
-184 FDKGSGDEK
+184 FDKGGGDEK

-210 GIVDQEERSMIHGI
+210 GIVDREERSMIHGI

-244 YDIADPVQGLID
+244 YDIADPVQGLIE

-269 EETPDNILGI
+269 EETPDNIIGI
-279 VHAKDIFLNPKTQ
+279 VHAKDIFLHPKVQ

-356 PRETINKIDKNKY
+356 PRETINKIDENRY

-383 FGVETG
+383 FGMEIE

-441 SKSDEEEND
+441 SESDEDEND

>member
-1 MVLSNAIYFP
+1 MLS
-11 YRVIFLEDDNLYTL
+11 
-25 LNYLPQALFMLFLLC
+25 LLC

-55 TREEVDRFGKSNS
+55 TREEVNRFGKSNS
-68 KSERLVQT
+68 KSERLVHT
-76 LLKTPKNLL
+76 LLKTPKHLL

-100 CTSYGLAQKIAVDSP
+100 CASYGVAQKIAVDISH
-115 YGGIWVAGTVCIVSL
+115 GSLWVAGAVCACSL

-153 RWAAIPIYLF
+153 RWAAMPIYLF
-163 DRIFWPFRVVLTSI
+163 DKIFLPFRIILTSI
-177 ISSISSV
+177 INSISKV
-184 FDKGSGDEK
+184 FDKGGGDEK

-235 MLPRVDMNL
+235 MLPRVDMKL
-244 YDIADPVQGLID
+244 FDIADPVQELIE

-269 EETPDNILGI
+269 EETPDNIIGM
-279 VHAKDIFLNPKTQ
+279 VHAKDIFLNPNVQ

-356 PRETINKIDKNKY
+356 PRETIDKIDENKY

-383 FGVETG
+383 FGVEIE

-431 TSILQEMKVK
+431 TSILQEMNVIN
-441 SKSDEEEND
+441 KSDEDKND

>member
-1 MVLSNAIYFP
+1 VT
-11 YRVIFLEDDNLYTL
+11 FLEDDNLYTLL
-25 LNYLPQALFMLFLLC
+25 LNYLPQALFMLSLLC

-55 TREEVDRFGKSNS
+55 TREEVNRFGKSNS
-68 KSERLVQT
+68 KSERLVHT
-76 LLKTPKNLL
+76 LLKTPKHLL
-85 TTILLGNMLANIGFY
+85 ITILLGNMLANIGFY
-100 CTSYGLAQKIAVDSP
+100 CASYGIAQKIADDSP
-115 YGGIWVAGTVCIVSL
+115 YGGIWVVGTVCVFSF

-163 DRIFWPFRVVLTSI
+163 DKIVFPFRVIITSI
-177 ISSISSV
+177 INSISKI
-184 FDKGSGDEK
+184 FDKGGGDEK

-244 YDIADPVQGLID
+244 FDIADPVQELIE

-279 VHAKDIFLNPKTQ
+279 VHAKDIFLNQKAQ
-292 LKDILKPVQFVPEPK
+292 LRDILKPVQFVPEPK

-356 PRETINKIDKNKY
+356 PRETINKIDENKY

-383 FGVETG
+383 FGVEIE

-406 IPQKGDSVKYE
+406 IPKKGDSVKYE
-417 DFVFTVEGVRKRRI
+417 DFIFTVEGVRKRRI

-441 SKSDEEEND
+441 SESDEDEND

>member
-1 MVLSNAIYFP
+1 
-11 YRVIFLEDDNLYTL
+11 
-25 LNYLPQALFMLFLLC
+25 MLFLLC

-55 TREEVDRFGKSNS
+55 TREEVERFGKSNS

-100 CTSYGLAQKIAVDSP
+100 CASYGIAQKIAVDSS
-115 YGGIWVAGTVCIVSL
+115 YGGIWVAGAVCVFSL

-153 RWAAIPIYLF
+153 RWAAVPIYLF
-163 DRIFWPFRVVLTSI
+163 DKLFFPFRVILTSI
-177 ISSISSV
+177 INSISKI
-184 FDKGSGDEK
+184 FDKGGGDEK

-210 GIVDQEERSMIHGI
+210 GIVDREERSMIHGI

-244 YDIADPVQGLID
+244 YDIADPVQGLIE

-269 EETPDNILGI
+269 EETPDNIIGI
-279 VHAKDIFLNPKTQ
+279 VHAKDIFLHPKVQ

-356 PRETINKIDKNKY
+356 PRETINKIDENRY

-383 FGVETG
+383 FGMEIE

-431 TSILQEMKVK
+431 TSILQEIKVK
-441 SKSDEEEND
+441 SESDEDEND

>member
-1 MVLSNAIYFP
+1 MLS
-11 YRVIFLEDDNLYTL
+11 
-25 LNYLPQALFMLFLLC
+25 LLC

-55 TREEVDRFGKSNS
+55 TREEVNRFGKSNS
-68 KSERLVQT
+68 KSERLVHT
-76 LLKTPKNLL
+76 LLKTPKHLL
-85 TTILLGNMLANIGFY
+85 ITILLGNMLANIGFY
-100 CTSYGLAQKIAVDSP
+100 CASYGIAQKIADDSP
-115 YGGIWVAGTVCIVSL
+115 YGGIWVVGTVCVFSF

-163 DRIFWPFRVVLTSI
+163 DKIVFPFRVIITSI
-177 ISSISSV
+177 INSISKI
-184 FDKGSGDEK
+184 FDKGGGDEK

-244 YDIADPVQGLID
+244 YDIADPVQGLIE

-279 VHAKDIFLNPKTQ
+279 VHAKDIFLNQKAQ
-292 LKDILKPVQFVPEPK
+292 LSDILKPVQFVPEPK

-356 PRETINKIDKNKY
+356 PRETINKIDENKY

-383 FGVETG
+383 FGVEIE

-406 IPQKGDSVKYE
+406 IPKKGDSVKYE
-417 DFVFTVEGVRKRRI
+417 DFIFTVEGVRKRRI

-441 SKSDEEEND
+441 SESDEDEND

>member
-1 MVLSNAIYFP
+1 
-11 YRVIFLEDDNLYTL
+11 
-25 LNYLPQALFMLFLLC
+25 
-40 FSAFFSATETAFFSL
+40 
-55 TREEVDRFGKSNS
+55 
-68 KSERLVQT
+68 
-76 LLKTPKNLL
+76 
-85 TTILLGNMLANIGFY
+85 
-100 CTSYGLAQKIAVDSP
+100 
-115 YGGIWVAGTVCIVSL
+115 
-130 LTIIIMGEV
+130 
-139 IPKNIAVKIPDQYS
+139 
-153 RWAAIPIYLF
+153 
-163 DRIFWPFRVVLTSI
+163 PFRVILTSI
-177 ISSISSV
+177 INSISKV
-184 FDKGSGDEK
+184 FDKGGGDEK

-235 MLPRVDMNL
+235 MLPRVDMKM
-244 YDIADPVQGLID
+244 YDVADPVEGLIE

-269 EETPDNILGI
+269 EETPDNILGM
-279 VHAKDIFLNPKTQ
+279 VHAKDIFLNPKAQ

-356 PRETINKIDKNKY
+356 PRETINKIDENKY

-383 FGVETG
+383 FGVEIE
-389 PMGVD
+389 PIGVD
-394 TIGGLVIALLEH
+394 TIGGLVITLLEH
-406 IPQKGDSVKYE
+406 IPQKGDFVKYE

-431 TSILQEMKVK
+431 TSILQEINVK
-441 SKSDEEEND
+441 GTSDEDEND